1 MMKKF
6 ITITTLSAGIVASI
20 IGITSNAYASEY
32 NSMNLQHSSYNMT
45 TQMANTSYST
55 ENLYTAG
62 QRTWYVFDKVNGK
75 IGSTWGN
82 VNNWASATQEAGY
95 TVNHTSVQGAI
106 LQSSIGA
113 YGHVA
118 YVERFDSNGSS
129 EMNYNGGPYVVDTR
143 TIPSNEASS
152 YNYIHMD

>member
-1 MMKKF
+1 MKKF

-20 IGITSNAYASEY
+20 IRITSNAYASEY

-118 YVERFDSNGSS
+118 YVERFDSNRSS

>member
-75 IGSTWGN
+75 IDSTWGN
-82 VNNWASATQEAGY
+82 ANNWASATQEAGY
-95 TVNHTSVQGAI
+95 TVNHTPVKGCY
-106 LQSSIGA
+106 L
-113 YGHVA
+113 
-118 YVERFDSNGSS
+118 
-129 EMNYNGGPYVVDTR
+129 
-143 TIPSNEASS
+143 TIFNRRIWSRC
-152 YNYIHMD
+152 IC